1 MTAKVREFNRQFY
14 AAMVIY
20 STKIHTSKFRIR
32 KKSRLAGAR
41 RGDFLEYL

>member
-20 STKIHTSKFRIR
+20 STKIHTSKLRIG
-32 KKSRLAGAR
+32 KTAGWLV
-41 RGDFLEYL
+41 RGGVIF